1 MKEVAM
7 WTLCNN
13 KDWNALEAEF
23 DWVRVMQEVPQ
34 DPRHHAEGNVAL
46 HTRLVLQS
54 LLELP
59 DFSQLSAQ
67 EQEILWASALLHDV
81 EKYSTTVIEP
91 DGQIT
96 AHGHA
101 RKGAQTSRQLL
112 YRDISTPFLIRELI
126 VALVRYHGLPLWILE
141 KPDPLKALIKAS
153 MEIDMKWLGLLA
165 RADVL
170 SRSCN
175 DKADLLYR
183 VDCFEEFCKEHDCW
197 GHTRPFATP
206 HARMHYLQQVDG
218 HPDYVP
224 FDSPEME
231 VILLSGL
238 PGAGKDLY
246 IKNHFP
252 EWPVVSLDQLRI
264 KMKVAPTDKTGNGQV
279 IQASKEMARVFLRAK
294 KSFVWNATNI
304 TGLMRAQLI
313 ELFTSYK
320 AAVRIVYLEV
330 PYTRLKQQNKNR
342 EAVVPANAL
351 DKLIRKWEV
360 PARWEAHEVHYKV
373 PGQ

>member
-1 MKEVAM
+1 M
-7 WTLCNN
+7 WTLCKN

-34 DPRHHAEGNVAL
+34 DPRHHAEGNVAV
-46 HTRLVLQS
+46 HTQLVIEA
-54 LLELP
+54 LLERPQFNQLP
-59 DFSQLSAQ
+59 A
-67 EQEILWASALLHDV
+67 EQQQILWAAALLHDV

-112 YRDISTPFLIRELI
+112 YRDISTPFLIREQI
-126 VALVRYHGLPLWILE
+126 VALVRYHGLPLWMLE
-141 KPDPLKALIKAS
+141 KPDPQKALIKAS
-153 MEIDMKWLGLLA
+153 MEINMKWLGLLA

-170 SRSCN
+170 GRSCA
-175 DKADLLYR
+175 DKDDLLYR
-183 VDCFEEFCKEHDCW
+183 LDCFEEFCKEHDCW
-197 GHTRPFATP
+197 GHTRSFASP
-206 HARMHYLQQVDG
+206 HARMHYLQQADG

-231 VILLSGL
+231 VVLLSGL

-246 IKNHFP
+246 IKKHLA
-252 EWPVVSLDQLRI
+252 EWPVISLDQLRI
-264 KMKVAPTDKTGNGQV
+264 KMKVPPTDKTGNGQV
-279 IQASKEMARVFLRAK
+279 IQTSKEMARVFLRAK
-294 KSFVWNATNI
+294 KNFVWNATNV
-304 TGLMRAQLI
+304 TSPMRAQLI

-330 PYTRLKQQNKNR
+330 PHARLKHQNKNR
-342 EAVVPANAL
+342 DAVVPATAL

-360 PARWEAHEVHYKV
+360 PAPWEAHEVDYVVSDH
-373 PGQ
+373 

>member
-7 WTLCNN
+7 WTLCND
-13 KDWNALEAEF
+13 KDWNDLEVQY

-46 HTRLVLQS
+46 HTQFVLQS
-54 LLELP
+54 LSELP
-59 DFSQLSAQ
+59 NFCQLAAQ
-67 EQEILWASALLHDV
+67 EQEVLWASALLHDV
-81 EKYSTTVIEP
+81 EKYSMTVVEA
-91 DGQIT
+91 DGRIT

-101 RKGAQTSRQLL
+101 RKGAQTSRQLM
-112 YRDISTPFLIRELI
+112 YRDIRTPFLIREQI

-141 KPDPLKALIKAS
+141 KPDPLKTLIKAS
-153 MEIDMKWLGLLA
+153 MEIDMKWVGLLA

-170 SRSCN
+170 GRSCA
-175 DKADLLYR
+175 DKEDLLYR
-183 VDCFEEFCKEHDCW
+183 VDCFEEFCKENHCW
-197 GHTRPFATP
+197 DDTRPFATP
-206 HARMHYLQQVDG
+206 HARMHYLQQIDS

-231 VILLSGL
+231 VVLLSGL

-246 IKNHFP
+246 IKNHLSD
-252 EWPVVSLDQLRI
+252 WPVVSLDQLRI
-264 KMKVAPTDKTGNGQV
+264 KMKVAPTDKKGNGQV

-294 KSFVWNATNI
+294 KDFVWNATNI
-304 TGLMRAQLI
+304 TGPMRAQLI

-330 PYTRLKQQNKNR
+330 PYTRLRQQNKNR
-342 EAVVPANAL
+342 EAVVPMNVL
-351 DKLIRKWEV
+351 DKLIKKWEV
-360 PARWEAHEVHYKV
+360 PAPWEAHEVRYEIIS
-373 PGQ
+373 